1 MKKTLVVS
9 GAAVAACVAAL
20 AAVLVLRPWDGAGA
34 PAAGGDGGAGPEAP
48 PGAVD
53 PQAAGTDGEAVEE
66 PRSPGAG
73 TEPEAAAA
81 KPSFLS
87 DQNRREIVLFF
98 QESESEYLGPERRKI
113 FLTNSLT
120 DQAKQIVI
128 ELINGPQN
136 PDLLPTLP
144 RETQVRG
151 LYLDRSG
158 TAYVDLSGEVESL
171 HPGGTA
177 EEIGTIFSLV
187 NSLTYNLPDIRRV
200 HLLVEGE
207 ERETLKHLDLRRD
220 YRQDLSIVDMGR
232 VKSG

>member
-1 MKKTLVVS
+1 MNKTAVVA
-9 GAAVAACVAAL
+9 GAAIAAFVGAIAA
-20 AAVLVLRPWDGAGA
+20 ALVLRPWEGAGA
-34 PAAGGDGGAGPEAP
+34 PAAGGAASMIGTPVAAPGGT
-48 PGAVD
+48 D
-53 PQAAGTDGEAVEE
+53 AAGTDGGVVEE
-66 PRSPGAG
+66 SGSPAAGA
-73 TEPEAAAA
+73 EAEEAPAS
-81 KPSFLS
+81 PSFLS

-98 QESESEYLGPERRKI
+98 QESGSEYLGPERRKI

-128 ELINGPQN
+128 ELINGPQDA
-136 PDLLPTLP
+136 DLLPTLP

-158 TAYVDLSGEVESL
+158 TAYVDLSAEVESL

-187 NSLTYNLPDIRRV
+187 NSLTYNLPVIKRV
-200 HLLVEGE
+200 HLLVDGE